1 MKKLSLYVIIT
12 IISVIVRQ
20 FFLPNPFEC
29 FGDIALLINWIAE
42 PIIQVVAY
50 RVVGMFYDKG
60 SAPVIGSLLYMITY
74 ALIIGLLW
82 MLGIFSFALW
92 WVLIIVVAT
101 AALICGGIWLKE
113 RLL

>member
-50 RVVGMFYDKG
+50 RIVGMFYVRA
-60 SAPVIGSLLYMITY
+60 SAPAIGSLLYILTY
-74 ALIIGLLW
+74 ALIVGLLW
-82 MLGIFSFALW
+82 ILGIYSFVW
-92 WVLIIVVAT
+92 WWILIIVVAIT
-101 AALICGGIWLKE
+101 ALILSGIWLKE
-113 RLL
+113 RFL